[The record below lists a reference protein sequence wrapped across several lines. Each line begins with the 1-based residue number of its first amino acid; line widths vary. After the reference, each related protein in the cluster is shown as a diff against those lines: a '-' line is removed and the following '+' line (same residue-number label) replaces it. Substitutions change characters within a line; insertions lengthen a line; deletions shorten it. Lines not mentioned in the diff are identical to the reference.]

1 MLTDPLLGKH
11 QAQVRQQ
18 GEFYSIHHDL
28 MVIFGSHEFDPM
40 DLKNPFPI
48 GEGSVHL
55 WHGAQDLVVNVSLSR
70 YISQKLPWV
79 HYHEVP
85 DGGHL
90 FPHGDGVGDAIV
102 KALVLGD
109 Q

>member
-1 MLTDPLLGKH
+1 MIVLFTKW
-11 QAQVRQQ
+11 
-18 GEFYSIHHDL
+18 
-28 MVIFGSHEFDPM
+28 EFDLM
-40 DLKNPFPI
+40 DLKNPFPNS
-48 GEGSVHL
+48 EGSVHL
-55 WHGAQDLVVNVSLSR
+55 WHGVEDRAVSVSLSR

-79 HYHEVP
+79 WYHEIP

-90 FPHGDGVGDAIV
+90 FAYADGMSDAIV

>member
-1 MLTDPLLGKH
+1 
-11 QAQVRQQ
+11 
-18 GEFYSIHHDL
+18 
-28 MVIFGSHEFDPM
+28 M
-40 DLKNPFPI
+40 DLKNPFPN

-70 YISQKLPWV
+70 YISQRLPWV